1 MNVLMLTPTAFPR
14 CTGNAVTVDRIA
26 RLLSRRNIACEILDL
41 SRTSP
46 DALRKRARSAAPDLL
61 HAFHAIK
68 GGVAGLRLRE
78 RFGVP
83 LITTLT
89 GTDINLDF
97 ADPVKRRV
105 MREVLTRSAAVTVFQ
120 ETLLPRLH
128 RLGIPEDRIRV
139 IHQSVDFPERGD
151 RDYRAGLGLSDD
163 TPVILM
169 LGGLRQVKQ
178 MDYAI
183 AVLKKIR
190 RRHPTFQLLIAGP
203 LLEPEATADLD
214 EALRVHPWIRYLG
227 EVPRHQVPSLIE
239 QTDLVLNTSRSES
252 ESNAILEAL
261 SFGRIVIA
269 RDIPGNAHL
278 GTGAAGL
285 LFRNRQELERQLLAV
300 LEQPEQWAAAGK
312 RARRRIAAFH
322 RPDREMKAYA
332 ALYRDVSRASPRARR

>member
-1 MNVLMLTPTAFPR
+1 
-14 CTGNAVTVDRIA
+14 
-26 RLLSRRNIACEILDL
+26 
-41 SRTSP
+41 
-46 DALRKRARSAAPDLL
+46 
-61 HAFHAIK
+61 
-68 GGVAGLRLRE
+68 
-78 RFGVP
+78 
-83 LITTLT
+83 
-89 GTDINLDF
+89 
-97 ADPVKRRV
+97 
-105 MREVLTRSAAVTVFQ
+105 
-120 ETLLPRLH
+120 
-128 RLGIPEDRIRV
+128 
-139 IHQSVDFPERGD
+139 VDFPERGD

-239 QTDLVLNTSRSES
+239 QSDLVLNTSRSES

-322 RPDREMKAYA
+322 RPNREMKAYA